1 MRRCRRDQ
9 MQVQVVALERR
20 LCSLHRSKQLVLLVS
35 ERYQVPK
42 VQDKAEP
49 EALAPV
55 VCRNAEHA
63 E

>member
-1 MRRCRRDQ
+1 VRRCRRDQ
-9 MQVQVVALERR
+9 TQVQVVALERR
-20 LCSLHRSKQLVLLVS
+20 LDSLHRYKQLMLLVS

-42 VQDKAEP
+42 VQDKPEP

-55 VCRNAEHA
+55 VCRKAGHA